1 MSFDEFVTAD
11 KLEEIENGEDEN
23 QTVAVS
29 EVIEKVE
36 NEPLPVKMELDNIEK
51 LPDYAILNPNI
62 DMEIKLRIATKVAN
76 TLAPIIR
83 EQGLV
88 KKYGKDNKE
97 YVLIEG
103 WNTLGTLLGITPI
116 TRSLGSFESAT
127 GRGYGY
133 RAEAILVQN
142 AELVDGE
149 VKYGNVLAR
158 AEAID
163 TKNGN
168 RSAEEDIYSMAQTKA
183 LGKAYR
189 SALSW
194 IIKMAGFQPTPAE
207 EMENFK

>member
-1 MSFDEFVTAD
+1 MSFDEFITAD
-11 KLEEIENGEDEN
+11 KLEETSDEVFKN
-23 QTVAVS
+23 
-29 EVIEKVE
+29 EVEVVE
-36 NEPLPVKMELDNIEK
+36 EVQHKPVPVKLDLEESGE

-62 DMEIKLRIATKVAN
+62 GMDIKLKMATKVAN

-83 EQGLV
+83 DQGLV
-88 KKYGKDNKE
+88 KTYGKDKKE

-116 TRSLGSFESAT
+116 TRSLGAFESAT

-149 VKYGNVLAR
+149 VKFGNVLAR